1 MAPEQPDIPH
11 ITRNAF
17 VRTFPRLVGGRS
29 LLPKKRSE
37 LQMLLTSV
45 AFAFEFDRIYS
56 EKQVNGLIL
65 GWISRF
71 GEELGVDY
79 VTLRRYL
86 VDEGILRR
94 DEFGTS
100 YELAQSSPYFT
111 YDLSIRDLDLAEIV
125 AQADEE
131 RVARKRAFLANNDE
145 SK

>member
-1 MAPEQPDIPH
+1 
-11 ITRNAF
+11 
-17 VRTFPRLVGGRS
+17 
-29 LLPKKRSE
+29 
-37 LQMLLTSV
+37 MLLTSV